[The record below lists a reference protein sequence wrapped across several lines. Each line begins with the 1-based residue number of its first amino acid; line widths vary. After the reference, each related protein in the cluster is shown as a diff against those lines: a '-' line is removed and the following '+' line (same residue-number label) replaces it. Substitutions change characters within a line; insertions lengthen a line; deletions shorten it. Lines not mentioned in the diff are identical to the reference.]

1 MSEYISKNSIILKTE
16 LTNMTTRF
24 EGTISVDPRKV
35 GGLIGQKGSNL
46 KRVCQASGHG
56 TFIVAFNSKEAT
68 KSRKKLSEF
77 VRMKG
82 ISSSADSF
90 YISSGSSE
98 AVRRAAGL
106 LKNHKRPSKV
116 VTVSPD
122 TIGTIIGRGGSGL
135 RKICSLAGDNCYIV
149 HKHDEGGFV
158 VTADTRMGVTRA
170 FHKIKDT
177 ESAYFKAQREFKRNR
192 MVTKDEDTKSEGSNR
207 YEGLSLSSDE
217 DEIVEDENT
226 METKSTRRIT
236 LSVEKK
242 VKPASP
248 NEYESF
254 SNNNKKP
261 LVNLGKWGGGIPEVR
276 VGGVKKTK
284 RIISSWADEADA
296 DDTDSES
303 DSD

>member
-1 MSEYISKNSIILKTE
+1 
-16 LTNMTTRF
+16 MTTRF

-56 TFIVAFNSKEAT
+56 TFIVAFNSKEAA
-68 KSRKKLSEF
+68 KSSKKLSEF

-82 ISSSADSF
+82 TSSRADSF
-90 YISSGSSE
+90 YISSGSKE

-106 LKNHKRPSKV
+106 LKKHKRPSKV
-116 VTVSPD
+116 VRVSPD

-135 RKICSLAGDNCYIV
+135 RKICSFAGDNCYIV

-177 ESAYFKAQREFKRNR
+177 ESDYFKAQREFKRNR

-217 DEIVEDENT
+217 DEIVEEEKT
-226 METKSTRRIT
+226 MESKSTRRIT

-242 VKPASP
+242 VTPASP

-261 LVNLGKWGGGIPEVR
+261 LVNLGKWGDGIPEVR
-276 VGGVKKTK
+276 VEGVKKK
-284 RIISSWADEADA
+284 KKISSWADAAD
-296 DDTDSES
+296 ES
-303 DSD
+303 DSEDDSD